1 MDISILNIYAPTT
14 MASNVIKTK
23 QNITTATYWTLHT
36 DGGRLQYPTL
46 TKRQIIQTKIKQK
59 NAGAN
64 WCCKLNWPNRYY
76 RTFFFTQTQ
85 KYTFFSAYPP
95 RNVFQNW
102 PRTWTQSKF
111 QKIQENWCKIRYAIT
126 VNQTTTDL
134 QLGINNNRHNTK
146 FTNSWQLN
154 NSLLNENESKQKLR
168 RKF

>member
-76 RTFFFTQTQ
+76 RTFFFH
-85 KYTFFSAYPP
+85 P
-95 RNVFQNW
+95 
-102 PRTWTQSKF
+102 
-111 QKIQENWCKIRYAIT
+111 
-126 VNQTTTDL
+126 
-134 QLGINNNRHNTK
+134 NTK
-146 FTNSWQLN
+146 IYLLLCLSPTQCFPKLTTHLDTEQVSKDTRKLMQNQVCYHCKSDHHWFTVGYQ
-154 NSLLNENESKQKLR
+154 QQ
-168 RKF
+168 